1 MVLHPYIF
9 VIFKVFSFYK
19 NKITRL
25 PPYLLKFTRLLIL
38 RAEQNPWEWPPK
50 GFMEAHSMAK
60 DFVKTFQQWVEDN
73 APSELLNLSV
83 DTALREELGPDP
95 RR

>member
-1 MVLHPYIF
+1 
-9 VIFKVFSFYK
+9 VFSVYK

-25 PPYLLKFTRLLIL
+25 PPYLVKFTRLFIL

-50 GFMEAHSMAK
+50 GFMDAHSATK
-60 DFVKTFQQWVEDN
+60 DFIKTFQQWVEVN
-73 APSELLNLSV
+73 APLEQRNLLADS
-83 DTALREELGPDP
+83 ALREEPGPEP